1 MSQFISTMHGLLSVA
16 EREELFEQSLSRGV
30 WQALKPL
37 VQAKDSA
44 GIAHRDIAVQK
55 AAEQRQWDV
64 VDHCERYYADINK
77 HNADGCTLLLQAAW
91 RADWKAVEQLVYRG
105 CDQFVLDSDG
115 CSVLHKVLEAGQPDT
130 AKLLIQFYG
139 NINQPDRDGVTPLQ
153 MLIDR
158 KHADIIDDMLF
169 WQPDVCTGG
178 LSKRGGTPLHAVCE
192 AGRWKT
198 MYYLVA
204 RGVDPLAVT
213 EEGESVLMYAVQNSL
228 CPQRMVAECI
238 KLGFSTHQPLI
249 TDVATLF

>member
-1 MSQFISTMHGLLSVA
+1 M
-16 EREELFEQSLSRGV
+16 
-30 WQALKPL
+30 
-37 VQAKDSA
+37 QAKDSA

-77 HNADGCTLLLQAAW
+77 HNAAGCTRLLQAAW

-178 LSKRGGTPLHAVCE
+178 LSKRGGTPFHAVCE

-213 EEGESVLMYAVQNSL
+213 EEGESVLMYAVQNSP
-228 CPQRMVAECI
+228 CSQRMVAECI

-249 TDVATLF
+249 TDACYAVLDGRDNSDVDCQCPLLSRY